1 MTHKKN
7 LRGTKF
13 QLFVTGGNPFKNVS
27 EPSTEFESELF
38 RTIQVSV
45 EGIDC
50 AFDSNVISKLIY
62 FLIYSLHCTLYCI
75 LYCN

>member
-1 MTHKKN
+1 
-7 LRGTKF
+7 
-13 QLFVTGGNPFKNVS
+13 VTGGGPFKNVS
-27 EPSTEFESELF
+27 EPSTELESELF

-62 FLIYSLHCTLYCI
+62 YKIT
-75 LYCN
+75 